1 MDFVTAFMIG
11 FLGSLH
17 CIGMCGPIALAL
29 PLNRTSL
36 GSQVLGV
43 LLYNSGRIITYGLIG
58 LIFGLLGKNIALFG
72 IQQYFSIGLG
82 VLIIVLAILPYSIE
96 KLFNITPFLTAMLGR
111 VKQKLGFYLKR
122 NSAKSLLGIGILNG
136 LLPCGLVYFAIVGAI
151 ASYEA
156 VQGAM
161 FMMVFGLGTLPMMIL
176 AALSPGFIGIKWRN
190 RVKKVLPFFAIL
202 IGVLFILRGLN
213 LGIPYVSPQL
223 NQQTDQAVECHEP
236 ILLK

>member
-17 CIGMCGPIALAL
+17 CVGMCGPIALAL
-29 PLNRTSL
+29 PLNRVSI
-36 GSQVLGV
+36 GSEVFGV

-58 LIFGLLGKNIALFG
+58 LVFGLLGKNIAIFG

-82 VLIIVLAILPYSIE
+82 VLIIASAILPYSIE
-96 KLFNITPFLTAMLGR
+96 RLFDITPFLTAFLSR

-122 NSAKSLLGIGILNG
+122 NSSKSLFGIGVLNG
-136 LLPCGLVYFAIVGAI
+136 LLPCGLVYFAIIGAI

-156 VQGAM
+156 TQGAL
-161 FMMVFGLGTLPMMIL
+161 FMMVFGLGTLPMML
-176 AALSPGFIGIKWRN
+176 LTALSPGIIGVKWRN
-190 RVKKVLPFFAIL
+190 RVKKVLPFFAII

-223 NQQTDQAVECHEP
+223 NQQSDQAVECHEP